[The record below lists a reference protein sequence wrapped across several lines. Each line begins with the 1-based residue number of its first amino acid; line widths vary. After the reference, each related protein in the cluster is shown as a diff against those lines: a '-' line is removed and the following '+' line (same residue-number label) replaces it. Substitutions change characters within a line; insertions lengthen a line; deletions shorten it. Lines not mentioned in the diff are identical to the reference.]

1 MFTLELELS
10 YLGECQF
17 LISILKTNFLK
28 INKMKISFKH
38 ISYFLLFI
46 LGINMTLISCTSDL
60 DVTPGD
66 DDEFYLKLSFKIQHH
81 TNKY

>member
-1 MFTLELELS
+1 MP
-10 YLGECQF
+10 
-17 LISILKTNFLK
+17 ISNKYTEKQIFK

-38 ISYFLLFI
+38 ISYFPIHFR
-46 LGINMTLISCTSDL
+46 NKYDAYFVTSDL

-81 TNKY
+81 TNK

>member
-17 LISILKTNFLK
+17 LISILKNKFLK

-38 ISYFLLFI
+38 IFFPI
-46 LGINMTLISCTSDL
+46 H
-60 DVTPGD
+60 
-66 DDEFYLKLSFKIQHH
+66 FR
-81 TNKY
+81 NKYDAYFVRAT